1 MHSGGSVKRKDINSS
16 SELIV
21 IYNKVQREILFHNLP
36 LDSFFESIDWQT
48 EPFFVSS
55 FGDNMTKEW
64 QSCLQLKEKETYNF
78 SRQVT
83 LADNTPVVFDFHVVG
98 ISLPTPDNKSLLL
111 FFIRRTVGLISTP
124 DYGKDYAEF
133 IDLAAH
139 DLDAPLRKISL
150 LLERLSYKS
159 KAGSVSDI
167 DDYLSRIQA
176 NLSEMRFLLDSLTNL
191 AKVNA
196 TTPEKMRCNPEIIV
210 SEISDRWEDRFKKRK
225 VMLTVSPL
233 PELVGDCGQLKQL
246 FCNLLDNSIKFSK
259 EAGGNIT
266 VGSSSLT
273 AEERRRYPLKY
284 ETTYGKITVTDNGIG
299 FRDEYA
305 EKIFEPFVR
314 LNARSQYPGSGIGLS
329 ICRKIVENNNGIIYA
344 NGEEDKGANFTI
356 ILPQR
361 LD

>member
-1 MHSGGSVKRKDINSS
+1 MNNAGSVKRKDINSS

-36 LDSFFESIDWQT
+36 LDSFFESVDMQT
-48 EPFFVSS
+48 EPFFVNS
-55 FGDNMTKEW
+55 FEDNLTKEW

-78 SRQVT
+78 SRQAI

-98 ISLPTPDNKSLLL
+98 ISLASPDNKSLLL
-111 FFIRRTVGLISTP
+111 FSIRRTFGLISTP

-159 KAGSVSDI
+159 KAGTVSDI
-167 DDYLSRIQA
+167 DDYIGRIQA
-176 NLSEMRFLLDSLTNL
+176 NLAEMRFLLDSLTML
-191 AKVNA
+191 AKVNS
-196 TTPEKMRCNPEIIV
+196 TTPEKIFCSAENIV
-210 SEISDRWEDRFKKRK
+210 SEISDRWEERFKKRK
-225 VMLTVSPL
+225 VMLSVSPL
-233 PELVGDCGQLKQL
+233 PELVGDCSQFKQL
-246 FCNLLDNSIKFSK
+246 FSNLLDNSIKFSK
-259 EAGGNIT
+259 ESGGSIT

-273 AEERRRYPLKY
+273 AEEKRRYPLKH
-284 ETTYGKITVTDNGIG
+284 ETAYGKITVTDNGIG

-314 LNARSQYPGSGIGLS
+314 LNARSQYPGSGMGLA
-329 ICRKIVENNNGIIYA
+329 ICKKIVENNNGIIYA
-344 NGEEDKGANFTI
+344 KGEEDKGAHFTI

-361 LD
+361 FD